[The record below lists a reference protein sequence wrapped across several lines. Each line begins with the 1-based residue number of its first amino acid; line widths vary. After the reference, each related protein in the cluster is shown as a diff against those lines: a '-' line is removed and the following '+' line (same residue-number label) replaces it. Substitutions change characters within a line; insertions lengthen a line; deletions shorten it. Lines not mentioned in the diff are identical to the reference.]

1 MQYHAYRNPYQNN
14 GKELKNKNFKKAVA
28 KRAKEEM
35 NKVAPN
41 MRVVLREETGGERER
56 ADE

>member
-1 MQYHAYRNPYQNN
+1 MRIEIHINNN